1 MQVAVEISYYPLQA
15 DYSETIL
22 DFIKSL
28 KQEKGIQVATNQLS
42 TQISGNYDLV
52 MQQLQKAMKLSLEE
66 GPTAS
71 FVLKILNVA
80 ITPGQA
86 VEVV

>member
-1 MQVAVEISYYPLQA
+1 MQVAIEISYYPLAA
-15 DYSETIL
+15 DYTASIL
-22 DFIKSL
+22 AFIREL
-28 KQEKGIQVATNQLS
+28 KAEERLVVATNELS
-42 TQISGNYDLV
+42 TQISGEYDLA
-52 MQQLQKAMKLSLEE
+52 MQSVQAAIKNSLAS
-66 GPTAS
+66 GPTAA

>member
-15 DYSETIL
+15 DYSDTIL
-22 DFIKSL
+22 DFIKAL
-28 KQEKGIQVATNQLS
+28 KEEKSIQIATNQLS
-42 TQISGNYDLV
+42 TQISGDYNLV
-52 MQQLQKAMKLSLEE
+52 MQQLQKAMKASLEN

-86 VEVV
+86 VEVL